1 MKQIKKKEMV
11 IKDGCQ
17 TLREF
22 LVSKSFKLSS
32 YNIPYEDLSKIL
44 RNKWKRKESQQAKCN
59 KSKIDEEII
68 GKIVQKIQFLEWNV
82 LYGKLLDAASN
93 GTKFF
98 ICAYILYNLQF
109 FLPDYLNIMKN
120 LQHSDKLEN
129 DNATKNS
136 MELSTDVE
144 MFLETS
150 TNTTHC
156 LENYVGKHL
165 TSKDSMES
173 NFADCLAVDKRL
185 SAQADVCHEREIKM
199 RKKKIEMLSSKLL
212 QQTENSIELKKTAII
227 LRFHK
232 LMQFH

>member
-1 MKQIKKKEMV
+1 MKNNSCQAKNKCCTFCLKLNHFPQSLNCKKQRKMKQKKKKEMV

-59 KSKIDEEII
+59 KSKIDKEII

-98 ICAYILYNLQF
+98 ICAYILYNL
-109 FLPDYLNIMKN
+109 
-120 LQHSDKLEN
+120 
-129 DNATKNS
+129 
-136 MELSTDVE
+136 
-144 MFLETS
+144 
-150 TNTTHC
+150 
-156 LENYVGKHL
+156 HL
-165 TSKDSMES
+165 TK
-173 NFADCLAVDKRL
+173 L
-185 SAQADVCHEREIKM
+185 S
-199 RKKKIEMLSSKLL
+199 
-212 QQTENSIELKKTAII
+212 II
-227 LRFHK
+227 SQVVF
-232 LMQFH
+232 